1 MQINFNYNN
10 LTEAQELS
18 DITEQKL
25 NTLKKF
31 ITDDQQIICDA
42 EFDKVAANKKGAVF
56 QFAVNLQ
63 VDGNMYRADATE
75 ESFEAAVDEVRD
87 ELDKKLRRTKS
98 KKDSLGKKA
107 GRAMKNLIVKQG

>member
-1 MQINFNYNN
+1 MIINFNYNN
-10 LTEAQELS
+10 HAEAQALT

-25 NTLKKF
+25 GTLEKF
-31 ITDDQQIICDA
+31 IGDDVSVLCDA
-42 EFDKVAANKKGAVF
+42 EFDKVAANQKGAIF

-63 VDGNMYRADATE
+63 VDGELYRAESTE

-87 ELDKKLRRTKS
+87 ELDKKLRRNKS

-107 GRAMKNLIVKQG
+107 GRALKRLISRQD

>member
-1 MQINFNYNN
+1 MNINFKYNN
-10 LTEAQELS
+10 HAEAQELS

-25 NTLKKF
+25 ATLKKF
-31 ITDDQQIICDA
+31 IAADQSIICDA
-42 EFDKVAANKKGAVF
+42 EFDKVAANKKGAIF
-56 QFAVNLQ
+56 RFSTNLQ
-63 VDGNMYRADATE
+63 VDGDMYRADATE

-107 GRAMKNLIVKQG
+107 GRAMKNLISKQN